1 MVGTVILEIALL
13 SFALSMLSSTISI
26 KLTRK
31 NKKNISVKRDYV
43 VIGGRDKLYVY
54 GIRLES
60 VDPLIVKKEG
70 LKLLRE
76 YTTLLASCCPE
87 TSLEVRLKRKY
98 VPKEKVLKKLEREIT
113 ALRVMLEED
122 KSNKYL
128 EKKLKGLERLYSAF
142 QSGRLPLE
150 MELDYLVIAKEK
162 REALAA
168 VEKLQDRLSSILNAS
183 LSRLSGRQ
191 ILSIMLFK
199 DTKRILT
206 SSEIASLTFSIPRK
220 VDLGGI
226 VLGTDVET
234 EEIVMI
240 SEEDVLHHI
249 GIFGATGSGKSTTLA
264 TLAKRASILMGT
276 NVIVFDP
283 KGDLIEMV
291 KEDDVQA
298 YGPILAPDV
307 KSRREEAVKSFEKE
321 VLNKI
326 LQSEKTD
333 VLRTIVIIDEAW
345 LLPQELLEIL
355 LREGRSRGVGIILAT
370 QSIND
375 VKPQLLTNIRTMIL
389 MRHSAEDLS
398 DKLRAVLGDYADEL
412 PYLRTGEA
420 VLVRGLE
427 VRKIRVNAELDT
439 HVSHLKVQGVE
450 A

>member
-1 MVGTVILEIALL
+1 MLEIALL

-26 KLTRK
+26 KLSRK
-31 NKKNISVKRDYV
+31 SRRNIIVKRDYV
-43 VIGGRDKLYVY
+43 IIGGKDKLYVY

-60 VDPLIVKKEG
+60 VDPLILKKEG

-87 TSLEVRLKRKY
+87 ASLEVRLKRKY

-122 KSNKYL
+122 RSNKYL
-128 EKKLKGLERLYSAF
+128 ERKLKRLERLYSAF
-142 QSGRLPLE
+142 QSGRLPSE
-150 MELDYLVIAKEK
+150 IELDYLVIAKE
-162 REALAA
+162 RHEALAA
-168 VEKLQDRLSSILNAS
+168 VEKLHDRLATILGAS
-183 LSRLSGRQ
+183 FSRLSGRQ

-199 DTKRILT
+199 DTKRLLT
-206 SSEIASLTFSIPRK
+206 SSEVASLTFSIPRK
-220 VDLGGI
+220 VNLSGI

-234 EEIVMI
+234 EEIVLV

-249 GIFGATGSGKSTTLA
+249 GVFGATGSGKSTTLA
-264 TLAKRASILMGT
+264 TLAKRASSLLGV

-291 KEDDVQA
+291 KDDDVRT
-298 YGPILAPDV
+298 YGPIVAPDV
-307 KSRREEAVKSFEKE
+307 KSRREEAIKSFEE
-321 VLNKI
+321 DILNKI

-333 VLRTIVIIDEAW
+333 MLKTIVIIDEAW
-345 LLPQELLEIL
+345 LISQDLLEVL
-355 LREGRSRGVGIILAT
+355 LREGRSRGVGVVLAT

-375 VKPQLLTNIRTMIL
+375 LKPQLLTNIRTMVL

-398 DKLRAVLGDYADEL
+398 DKLKAVLGDYAEEL

-420 VLVRGLE
+420 ILMRGLE
-427 VRKIRVNAELDT
+427 VRKIRVDVELD
-439 HVSHLKVQGVE
+439 VDINYLKVQGVK